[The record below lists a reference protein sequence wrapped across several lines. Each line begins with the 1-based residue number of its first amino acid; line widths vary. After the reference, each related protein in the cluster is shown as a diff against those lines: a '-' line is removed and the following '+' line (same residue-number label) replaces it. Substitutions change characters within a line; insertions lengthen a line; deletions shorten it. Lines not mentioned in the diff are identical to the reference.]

1 MLKRIMGVGLVVCV
15 LAVAAAPAWATM
27 QNFKSYKEA
36 HPDKDPKTVSC
47 KTCHEAAVGKATN
60 LNAYGLSL
68 QKFKGA
74 GKAKA
79 LTVED
84 YQAFDKAAATEKQNA
99 TPADA
104 SAPSTISSS
113 STANP
118 TKTP

>member
-15 LAVAAAPAWATM
+15 LAVAAAPAWATI
-27 QNFKSYKEA
+27 QNLKSYKQA
-36 HPDKDPKTVSC
+36 YPDKDPKTVSC
-47 KTCHEAAVGKATN
+47 KTCHEAAVGKAAN

-68 QKFKGA
+68 QKSKGA
-74 GKAKA
+74 GNAKA

-84 YQAFDKAAATEKQNA
+84 FKTFDKAAATEKQNA

-104 SAPSTISSS
+104 PAPSTTPSS